1 MSTTN
6 AAPYLCI
13 VILAAACQTA
23 DRPATSFSVEWG
35 SRAVAPGI
43 EGSKCIVT
51 SLGNTV
57 PVRVNS
63 VETVLG
69 PTSHHMMIYRERET
83 VEKREPFECVS
94 FVNALNA
101 HFAPMFIAQK
111 LSDVLTLPPGVAFTI
126 EPGELIRVELHYINT
141 TDFDST
147 ANAKVVFHGIE
158 ESEYRDEASFFFVG
172 TPDVLVPPLK
182 DSSLGPI
189 YFPLPPGFEDAQFF
203 AITGHQH
210 RMGTGVTVDV
220 VPNKQAEGSS
230 VYTPD
235 GFQWD
240 SPETVYHD
248 PPFAVPAG
256 GGFRFTCKWHN
267 KSDKTLRYGGSSL
280 DEMCM
285 FWTYYYPSQGTKVCF
300 HTEIPVAFDTCCPG
314 APGCG
319 TIF

>member
-1 MSTTN
+1 
-6 AAPYLCI
+6 
-13 VILAAACQTA
+13 VVLAAACQSA
-23 DRPATSFSVEWG
+23 DSPTSYSVEWG
-35 SRAVAPGI
+35 ARPVAPGV
-43 EGSKCIVT
+43 EGSKCIVR

-63 VETVLG
+63 VETNLG

-83 VEKREPFECVS
+83 AERLEPFECVS

-126 EPGELIRVELHYINT
+126 QPGELIRIELHYINT
-141 TDFDST
+141 TDLDST
-147 ANAKVVFHGIE
+147 ADAKVTFHGIE
-158 ESEYRDEASFFFVG
+158 ETEFKDEANFFFVG
-172 TPDVLVPPLK
+172 TPDVLVPPQSV
-182 DSSLGPI
+182 SSLGPM
-189 YFPLPPGFEDAQFF
+189 YFPLPSGYENLQFF

-220 VPNKQAEGSS
+220 VPDPQTPGGA
-230 VYTPD
+230 VYSPAA
-235 GFQWD
+235 FQWN
-240 SPETVYHD
+240 SPQTVYHD
-248 PPFAVPAG
+248 PPFSVPAG
-256 GGFRFTCKWHN
+256 GGFRFSCQWHN
-267 KSDKTLRYGGSSL
+267 TSDQVLRYGGSSL

-300 HTEIPVAFDTCCPG
+300 HTEIPLSFDSCCPG

-319 TIF
+319 TVF